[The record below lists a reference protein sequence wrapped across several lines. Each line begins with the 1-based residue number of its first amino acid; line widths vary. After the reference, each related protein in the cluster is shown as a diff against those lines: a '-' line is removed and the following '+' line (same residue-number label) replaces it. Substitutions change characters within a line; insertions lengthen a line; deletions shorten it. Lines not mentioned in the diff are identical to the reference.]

1 VERIPAAA
9 IKKAIRTRVAIVAGL
24 LGLAGAGLVVRLVIL
39 QVIQAGALQARA
51 ARQHRQVI
59 EVGGRRGSILDR
71 EGREFAVSVV
81 TSSLYAHP
89 AKVKDPDRAARV
101 LAPILGRGASEVR
114 SLLRSDE
121 PFVWLQRRMD
131 PKIARAIVDSG
142 LPVGPGE
149 AIGFQE
155 EPKRFYPQGELAV
168 HVVGYA
174 DPDQNGIEGIEKQFD
189 EALQGDSAKFLA
201 VRDAKGAMLL
211 QPLRPPA
218 KFSEDV
224 ILTIDLVLQHI
235 VERELDQAMRETGAH
250 AASAILM
257 DPRTG
262 DVLALA
268 NRPTVDPPSYGRAH
282 PESRRNRAV
291 VNLYEP
297 GSTFKIVS
305 AAAAIERGSV
315 TPEQRF
321 ACASYT
327 IAGKTYSDV
336 HRYQVLSVREIL
348 EHSSN
353 VGMVQVGRTIPRESL
368 RQTIVDFGF
377 GRRTGIELPG
387 ERKGDIPSIAH
398 MSATTPAALSIGYEV
413 HVTALQ
419 IASAFA
425 TIAHDGVLVP
435 PRIVAGF
442 RDADGTLR
450 AQPKGEPRRV
460 LSSRAATTMTNLLE
474 GVVLH
479 GTGGKAKVPG
489 YHIAGKT
496 GTAKK
501 VLEGG
506 RGYTN
511 DEYFASF
518 GGYGPL
524 RDPALVAFVVLD
536 TPRGGIYY
544 GGLVAAPVV
553 SRILAGAFAYL
564 RIPPDDDPWEA
575 RREELEAKAEAK
587 AKARGTAKPRKED
600 EPDHLPTLVVTAPG
614 QVPDVRGK
622 SLRDAIG
629 AVAARGYMARPEGKG
644 VVVRQRPAAGTT
656 LPTGQPCA
664 LQLGPIEDLY
674 GEARREAE
682 AEAKAQAAA
691 LIAETRSPA
700 APKRATQGRRR

>member
-9 IKKAIRTRVAIVAGL
+9 IDKAIRTRVVIVAGA
-24 LGLAGAGLVVRLVIL
+24 LGLAASGLVLRLAVL
-39 QVIQAGALQARA
+39 QVFEAGALQARA
-51 ARQHRQVI
+51 TRQHRQVI

-81 TSSLYAHP
+81 TSSVYAHP
-89 AKVKDPDRAARV
+89 AKVKDPDRAARI
-101 LAPILGRGASEVR
+101 LAPLVGRSYGELR

-131 PKIARAIVDSG
+131 PKAARAIVDSD

-149 AIGFQE
+149 AIGLQE

-168 HVVGYA
+168 HVVGFA
-174 DPDQNGIEGIEKQFD
+174 DTDQRGIEGIERQFD

-224 ILTIDLVLQHI
+224 VLTIDLVLQHI

-250 AASAILM
+250 AASAILL

-262 DVLALA
+262 DVLALT
-268 NRPTVDPPSYGRAH
+268 NRPTVDPRAYGRSQ

-291 VNLYEP
+291 VDLYEP

-321 ACASYT
+321 ACAKYT
-327 IAGKTYSDV
+327 VAGKTYSDV
-336 HRYQVLSVREIL
+336 HRYDVLSVREIL

-353 VGMVQVGRTIPRESL
+353 VGMVQVGRTIPREAL

-387 ERKGDIPSIAH
+387 ERKGDIPSIAR

-419 IASAFA
+419 VASAFA

-442 RDADGTLR
+442 RDASGAFR
-450 AQPKGEPRRV
+450 PQPRREPRRV
-460 LSSRAATTMTNLLE
+460 ITPRAAATMTNLLE

-479 GTGGKAKVPG
+479 GTGGKARVPG

-553 SRILAGAFAYL
+553 SRILAAAFAYL
-564 RIPPDDDPWEA
+564 RIPPDDDPWKE
-575 RREELEAKAEAK
+575 RREELQAKAEAK
-587 AKARGTAKPRKED
+587 AKARGSSKPPKKEKP
-600 EPDHLPTLVVTAPG
+600 ELPAVVVTAPG

-622 SLRDAIG
+622 SMRDAIG
-629 AVAARGYMARPEGKG
+629 ALAARGYTARPEGKG
-644 VVVRQRPAAGTT
+644 VVVHQRPAAGTA
-656 LPTGQPCA
+656 LPAGQPCI
-664 LQLGPIEDLY
+664 LELGPIEELY
-674 GEARREAE
+674 AEGRREAE
-682 AEAKAQAAA
+682 AQAKAAAAA
-691 LIAETRSPA
+691 LVAETRPG
-700 APKRATQGRRR
+700 KRR

>member
-1 VERIPAAA
+1 VERIPAATA
-9 IKKAIRTRVAIVAGL
+9 RKAIRTRVAIVAGA
-24 LGLAGAGLVVRLVIL
+24 LALAAGGLVLRLVVL
-39 QVIQAGALQARA
+39 QVVEAGALQARA

-89 AKVKDPDRAARV
+89 GRLKDPDGAARV
-101 LAPILGRGASEVR
+101 LAPLLGRPVSELR
-114 SLLRSDE
+114 ALLRSDE
-121 PFVWLQRRMD
+121 PFVWVQRRLD
-131 PKIARAIVDSG
+131 PKVARVIGDSG
-142 LPVGPGE
+142 LPIGPGE
-149 AIGFQE
+149 AMGFQE

-168 HVVGYA
+168 HVVGFA
-174 DPDQNGIEGIEKQFD
+174 DTDQRGIEGIEKQFD
-189 EALQGDSAKFLA
+189 EVLQGDSTKYLA

-211 QPLRPPA
+211 QQLRPPA
-218 KFSEDV
+218 KQSQDV
-224 ILTIDLVLQHI
+224 LLTIDLVLQHV
-235 VERELDQAMRETGAH
+235 VERELDQAMQDTGAH
-250 AASAILM
+250 AASAILL
-257 DPRTG
+257 DPRSG
-262 DVLALA
+262 EILALA
-268 NRPTVDPPSYGRAH
+268 NRPTVDPRAYGRSA
-282 PESRRNRAV
+282 PEARRNRAV
-291 VNLYEP
+291 ADLYEP

-305 AAAAIERGSV
+305 ASAAIERGAV

-327 IAGKTYSDV
+327 VAGKTYSDV
-336 HRYQVLSVREIL
+336 HKYGVLSVREIL

-398 MSATTPAALSIGYEV
+398 MSLTTPAALSIGYEI

-419 IASAFA
+419 IAAAFA
-425 TIAHDGVLVP
+425 TLAHDGVVVP
-435 PRIVAGF
+435 PRIVRGF
-442 RDADGTLR
+442 RDLDGGLR
-450 AQPKGEPRRV
+450 LESRGEARRV

-479 GTGGKAKVPG
+479 GTGGNAKVPG

-501 VLEGG
+501 ALEGG
-506 RGYTN
+506 RGYTL

-518 GGYGPL
+518 GGFGPL
-524 RDPALVAFVVLD
+524 RDPALVCFVVLD

-544 GGLVAAPVV
+544 GGQVAAPVV

-575 RREELEAKAEAK
+575 RREELQAAADAK
-587 AKARGTAKPRKED
+587 AKARGKKAKDADDGSED
-600 EPDHLPTLVVTAPG
+600 ELPTLVVTAPG

-622 SLRDAIG
+622 SMRD
-629 AVAARGYMARPEGKG
+629 AVAALVARGYAARPEGKG
-644 VVVRQRPAAGTT
+644 VVVRQRPPAGTS
-656 LPTGQPCA
+656 LPAGQPCV
-664 LQLGPIEDLY
+664 LQLGDVDDLHE
-674 GEARREAE
+674 EARREARAQKEKDE
-682 AEAKAQAAA
+682 ALVADA
-691 LIAETRSPA
+691 R
-700 APKRATQGRRR
+700 GRRR